1 MTGMN
6 GKGNTM
12 KKVEIDMIRGEV
24 ENAVRKLGYDLK
36 IYDVGIG
43 DAGLNR
49 VSVYLNLHSSPSLR
63 TAKRLGIYDL
73 TKHTFVD

>member
-1 MTGMN
+1 
-6 GKGNTM
+6 M
-12 KKVEIDMIRGEV
+12 KKVEADMIRGEV

-49 VSVYLNLHSSPSLR
+49 VSVYLNLHSSQSLR